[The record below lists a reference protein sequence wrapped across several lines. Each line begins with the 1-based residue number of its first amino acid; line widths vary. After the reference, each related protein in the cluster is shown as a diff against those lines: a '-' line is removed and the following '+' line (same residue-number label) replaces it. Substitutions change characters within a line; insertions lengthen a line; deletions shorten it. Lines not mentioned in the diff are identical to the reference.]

1 MASHHSNNGL
11 SFVVKRYL
19 HETTLKVLMH
29 RFDTPHTLVFFTER
43 QFWCQQRCG
52 CCNTKWNDVNIFGDH
67 RKDIVVKKVK
77 SYRSSCMIINTSFY
91 IFPMNENEAAQA
103 FWALCIWI
111 IISSWWQSNG
121 FFYLIAKRNW
131 TNRHTWE
138 NEIFRLLMNLLQLGW
153 KAANAPVIKQK
164 QESSIILFA

>member
-29 RFDTPHTLVFFTER
+29 RFDTPHTLAFFTER
-43 QFWCQQRCG
+43 QFWCQQHCG
-52 CCNTKWNDVNIFGDH
+52 SSSTKWNDVNIFDDH

-91 IFPMNENEAAQA
+91 TFPLDEIEAVKLFEYMVLYFVLATIQ
-103 FWALCIWI
+103 
-111 IISSWWQSNG
+111 
-121 FFYLIAKRNW
+121 FFYLSYKSAKRNW
-131 TNRHTWE
+131 TNRHMLE
-138 NEIFRLLMNLLQLGW
+138 NEIFHLLMNLLQLGW